1 MKIENRIPYR
11 ILVSNIEY
19 RILNIEYLNIENR
32 IEHNNNN
39 VITVLNT
46 SIEYQICY
54 YVVSNNST
62 YVGFDRV
69 S

>member
-1 MKIENRIPYR
+1 MEYG
-11 ILVSNIEY
+11 ILVLNIEY
-19 RILNIEYLNIENR
+19 QNIEYFDIEYLNIENR